1 MSAILTGNKP
11 VHLHAG
17 PNVSIEGLSSN
28 QSGSIFLML
37 LLMMA
42 MVNFGKFFGLGK
54 EYYWFAYAVIIYSAV
69 ILTIF
74 QSLVLAPKKLYL
86 AMFILFSYLLISALR
101 SKDGLAVSAY
111 FITNFFFIP
120 VIAFFFGKLA
130 GEVALLRHFRIVAI
144 ILLPLCI
151 IGFFFKDAE
160 TDYSGTLASGSVFG
174 GVMSLI
180 TLIAALDYVRR
191 KWTSSLIIALMSF
204 TLLLMSAHRTG
215 ILALILSFYV
225 YITAR
230 LSKSVLGFVAI
241 QFVMALL
248 GGLVIYAINI
258 FNPQLILDQFFG
270 EEISVETV
278 RTSGRATIWPEL
290 LESYLSSWTGIIFGG
305 GLGTAVNVIRQS
317 HPETLDSIA
326 VPHNEWLRIL
336 LDIGMVGLYS
346 FIFFYKRI
354 LFSFRNIGFQYLGYA
369 IGTHLF
375 CEMFFSNVIYWAGSY
390 MIILMLYMGSLH
402 GVGRAA
408 YSQDR
413 QRGTYSGAR

>member
-1 MSAILTGNKP
+1 MNAILIGNKP
-11 VHLHAG
+11 VRLHAR
-17 PNVSIEGLSSN
+17 PNVSIERLSSN
-28 QSGSIFLML
+28 HSGSIFLML

-42 MVNFGKFFGLGK
+42 MVNFGKFFGFGK

-69 ILTIF
+69 ILLLF
-74 QSLVLAPKKLYL
+74 QRLDLAPKKLYL
-86 AMFILFSYLLISALR
+86 ATFILFSYLLISALK

-111 FITNFFFIP
+111 FITNLFFIP

-130 GEVALLRHFRIVAI
+130 GEVAFLRHFRVVAI

-151 IGFFFKDAE
+151 IGFFYKDAE
-160 TDYSGTLASGSVFG
+160 ADYSGTLASGSVFG

-180 TLIAALDYVRR
+180 TLIAALDYVWRR
-191 KWTSSLIIALMSF
+191 RASSLIVALMSF
-204 TLLLMSAHRTG
+204 ALLLMSAHRTG

-230 LSKSVLGFVAI
+230 LSKNMFRFAAI
-241 QFVMALL
+241 QFVMMLF
-248 GGLVIYAINI
+248 GGLIFYAIYKY
-258 FNPQLILDQFFG
+258 NPQLILDQFLG

-290 LESYLSSWTGIIFGG
+290 IESYLSSWSGIIFGG
-305 GLGTAVNVIRQS
+305 GLGTAINVIRQS
-317 HPETLDSIA
+317 HPDTLDSIA

-336 LDIGMVGLYS
+336 LDMGIVGLCS
-346 FIFFYKRI
+346 FIFFYKI
-354 LFSFRNIGFQYLGYA
+354 VLFSFRDIRFQYLGYA

-390 MIILMLYMGSLH
+390 MFILMLYMGSLH
-402 GVGRAA
+402 GAGGAA
-408 YSQDR
+408 YSQGR